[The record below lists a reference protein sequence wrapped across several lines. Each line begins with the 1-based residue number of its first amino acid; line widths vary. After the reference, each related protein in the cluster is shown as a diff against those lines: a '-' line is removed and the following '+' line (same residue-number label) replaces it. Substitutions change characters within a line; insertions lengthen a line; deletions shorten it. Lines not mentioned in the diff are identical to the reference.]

1 MTVMAIPR
9 TTIVPT
15 EQNKHMT
22 AIAILHIRITIEHAE
37 QNQHRSL
44 DRDATSPQYI
54 YIQACADEENFTAEG
69 GARGFF
75 DSFIEYSVEP
85 LLNLR
90 MYMIIKIKLN
100 TITCTL

>member
-37 QNQHRSL
+37 QNQHNSWSRCNI
-44 DRDATSPQYI
+44 PQYI

-69 GARGFF
+69 GARAFF